1 MKTTREQRRQLQ
13 RDNEKFGDEFV
24 VRLAKDAGFAQDEY
38 GDVAESTWDSV
49 ARLVF
54 TVQQAERTRIAELV
68 ESYKATPGLAAWSA
82 WPQQIGLV
90 IRAIGCSDD
99 SERSRQITNDVYLSD
114 EKHEWPDP
122 PTAFCPEQAPRSD
135 PPEIDLR

>member
-1 MKTTREQRRQLQ
+1 MNRLTHWIAH
-13 RDNEKFGDEFV
+13 KFGLNTGQV
-24 VRLAKDAGFAQDEY
+24 VTR
-38 GDVAESTWDSV
+38 WDSD
-49 ARLVF
+49 RLMIGFRCDVCGDISG
-54 TVQQAERTRIAELV
+54 EH
-68 ESYKATPGLAAWSA
+68 ESVTS
-82 WPQQIGLV
+82 QSLV